1 MTLAGKHI
9 VAIDDT
15 QSIRTFLRVSLE
27 DEGAHFYEAA
37 TAQEGYEL
45 CQKVKPHLIVLDL
58 GLPDMDGLDL
68 LPRLKELFEG
78 NDELIT
84 PRVLVLTVRKG
95 RKTIEEACSKGADS
109 YLTKPFM
116 VDDLLDVIDEELNGL
131 N

>member
-1 MTLAGKHI
+1 MTLSGKHI

-37 TAQEGYEL
+37 TAEEGYQL

-58 GLPDMDGLDL
+58 GLPDMDGLEL
-68 LPRLKELFEG
+68 LPRLKE
-78 NDELIT
+78 IT
-84 PRVLVLTVRKG
+84 ANNLQSAPRVIILTVRKG
-95 RKTIEEACSKGADS
+95 RKTIEEACSKGADG

-116 VDDLLDVIDEELNGL
+116 VDDLLDVIDEELDGL
-131 N
+131 A

>member
-1 MTLAGKHI
+1 MTLVGKHI

-27 DEGAHFYEAA
+27 DEGAHFHEAA
-37 TAQEGYEL
+37 TAKEGFEL

-68 LPRLKELFEG
+68 LPKLKETIEDGF
-78 NDELIT
+78 
-84 PRVLVLTVRKG
+84 PRIIVLTVRKG
-95 RKTIEEACSKGADS
+95 RKTIEEANSKGADG

-116 VDDLLDVIDEELNGL
+116 VEDLLDVIDEKLCGDSDG
-131 N
+131 